1 MKKNPNKTA
10 GNWGALK
17 NKPQNL
23 VPFKSGGKVTVS
35 AGGEKHV
42 IYKKTTKRG
51 EGKVG
56 NVMVNHPTKD
66 KGVWD
71 TIDLTKKSGAKTIQ
85 QGVASTKKWHKE
97 NPYNDMKKKLTK
109 KQMGGSSLIDKV
121 KSNAKT
127 IAKTPGPKGNVKFN
141 LTGGNPFGPGANTPY
156 IVDTTGLAAGKQ
168 SFPMR
173 YGPGVPA
180 AGKRVG
186 NMTDTTVK
194 EVLERNKKTNKK
206 QMGGTKKY
214 QNGGN
219 TAADKVAQ
227 QRAINAKRKEEA
239 LARTEKSKVD
249 ARAKIDQA
257 QKNKPVVKPAE
268 PVAQT
273 TSPVKNNPENE
284 YRTVNARKDNTKA
297 QIGVRTQA
305 YNYENKGITKNKI
318 NLLGRGVTKTKT
330 DKYLVPAK
338 DVRFSD
344 TDSPEITRRKLGYL
358 SDKSDQQKT
367 GTQKTRTVTNLKK
380 GTVKNVTRSTGSY
393 VKDGE
398 KKRVVTKST
407 IPGKTNSGAMKK
419 GGSVKKY
426 QTGGSIDAKKY
437 LEDSRKRVKAVTDS
451 ARKAEIKKGIYTYD
465 DYLKKQIATK
475 KKK

>member
-1 MKKNPNKTA
+1 MNNNPNKKA

-17 NKPQNL
+17 TKPQNL
-23 VPFKSGGKVTVS
+23 VPFKSGGKVKVT

-56 NVMVNHPTKD
+56 DIMVNHPTTD

-71 TIDLTKKSGAKTIQ
+71 TIDLTKKAGAKTIQ

-97 NPYNDMKKKLTK
+97 NPYNDMKKQL
-109 KQMGGSSLIDKV
+109 
-121 KSNAKT
+121 
-127 IAKTPGPKGNVKFN
+127 
-141 LTGGNPFGPGANTPY
+141 
-156 IVDTTGLAAGKQ
+156 
-168 SFPMR
+168 
-173 YGPGVPA
+173 
-180 AGKRVG
+180 
-186 NMTDTTVK
+186 
-194 EVLERNKKTNKK
+194 
-206 QMGGTKKY
+206 TKKY

-219 TAADKVAQ
+219 TAADKVEQ

-239 LARTEKSKVD
+239 LARTEKSKTD

-273 TSPVKNNPENE
+273 TAPVKKNSG
-284 YRTVNARKDNTKA
+284 KDNTKA

-305 YNYENKGITKNKI
+305 YNYEDKGITKNKI
-318 NLLGRGVTKTKT
+318 NILGRGVTKSKT

-344 TDSPEITRRKLGYL
+344 TDSPSIVRRKLSYL
-358 SDKSDQQKT
+358 NDRSDQQKT
-367 GTQKTRTVTNLKK
+367 GTQKTRTVTNPKK
-380 GTVKNVTRSTGSY
+380 GTVKTVTRSKGSY

-398 KKRVVTKST
+398 KKRVVTKSM
-407 IPGKTNSGAMKK
+407 IPSKSNSDAMKK
-419 GGSVKKY
+419 GGTVNKKVIKSASGNYRATQKPMKAYPNVTNTTGLRRTIKGAIKGVPTVTERVAELKASKTKDPRYTNPMGGGLNYIMSKKTGGTVKKY
-426 QTGGSIDAKKY
+426 QTGGPTPKPAPYMDRATKAKMNSPKTKA
-437 LEDSRKRVKAVTDS
+437 LEGQFKN
-451 ARKAEIKKGIYTYD
+451 
-465 DYLKKQIATK
+465 IAPK